1 MSTSVPTP
9 KYEFV
14 QGDTL
19 PAVQETLYY
28 SDGTTADLTGATV
41 RFHMTPVGSSTPK
54 VNAPATIASDPTTG
68 VVTYTWVGTDL
79 DTVGYFDCEWEEKC
93 KLM

>member
-41 RFHMTPVGSSTPK
+41 RFHMTPVGQQHRRRSTPPPPS
-54 VNAPATIASDPTTG
+54 PAIRRP
-68 VVTYTWVGTDL
+68 
-79 DTVGYFDCEWEEKC
+79 EW
-93 KLM
+93 